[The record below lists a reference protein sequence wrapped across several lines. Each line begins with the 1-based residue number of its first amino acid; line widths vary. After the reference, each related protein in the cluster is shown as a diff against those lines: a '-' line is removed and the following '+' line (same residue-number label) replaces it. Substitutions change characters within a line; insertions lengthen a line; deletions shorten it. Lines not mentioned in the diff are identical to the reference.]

1 MNNPIAADS
10 KDKPITV
17 YAAIGA
23 NALVALS
30 KFIVA
35 AITHS
40 SAMLSE
46 GIHSLAD
53 SGNQALLLLGIRLA
67 RRPADDVHPFGYGK
81 EIYFWSLIVAIILF
95 GVGGGVSLYEGINH
109 LFRHTEIENVVGNYI
124 VLGLA
129 AIFES
134 TSFLIALRE
143 LRKTMPTQNIFSAVH
158 TSKDPK
164 LFLVL
169 FEDTA
174 ALVGLLI
181 AFLGIFLGQRL
192 ALPVLDAVASLVIAV
207 ILMIMAGI
215 LAYESRE
222 LLLGETANPEIV
234 SSIRQI
240 VSGDDA
246 ILDVHRP
253 MTMHLGP
260 DDVLLNMK
268 LTFREDLTSVQIA
281 RAIDRI
287 ESKIGARH
295 PRIKRIYLE
304 AETFK

>member
-1 MNNPIAADS
+1 MAAELE
-10 KDKPITV
+10 DKPITV

-23 NALVALS
+23 NTLVALS
-30 KFIVA
+30 KFVVA

-53 SGNQALLLLGIRLA
+53 SGNQGLLLLGIHLA
-67 RRPADDVHPFGYGK
+67 KRPPDDVHPFGYGK

-95 GVGGGVSLYEGINH
+95 GVGGGVSLYEGVNH
-109 LFRHTEIENVVGNYI
+109 LIRPTEIEDVVGNYI
-124 VLGLA
+124 VLALA
-129 AIFES
+129 AVFES
-134 TSFLIALRE
+134 ISFLVALRE

-174 ALVGLLI
+174 ALAGLLV
-181 AFLGIFLGQRL
+181 AFLGIFIGQQL
-192 ALPVLDAVASLVIAV
+192 SLPALDAVASLIIAV
-207 ILMIMAGI
+207 ILMTMAGI

-222 LLLGETANPEIV
+222 LLLGEAADPEIV

-268 LTFREDLTSVQIA
+268 LTFREDLTSGQIA

-287 ESKIGARH
+287 ESKIGSRY

-304 AETFK
+304 AETFKQE

>member
-1 MNNPIAADS
+1 MAAELE
-10 KDKPITV
+10 DKPITV

-23 NALVALS
+23 NTLVALS
-30 KFIVA
+30 KFVVA

-53 SGNQALLLLGIRLA
+53 SGNQGLLLLGIHLA
-67 RRPADDVHPFGYGK
+67 KRPPDDVHPFGYGK

-95 GVGGGVSLYEGINH
+95 GVGGGVSLYEGVNH
-109 LFRHTEIENVVGNYI
+109 LIRPTEIEDVVGNYI
-124 VLGLA
+124 VLALA
-129 AIFES
+129 AVFES
-134 TSFLIALRE
+134 ISCLGALRE

-174 ALVGLLI
+174 ALAGLLV
-181 AFLGIFLGQRL
+181 AFLGIFIGQQL
-192 ALPVLDAVASLVIAV
+192 SLPALDAVASLIIAV
-207 ILMIMAGI
+207 ILMTMAGI

-222 LLLGETANPEIV
+222 LLLGEAADPEIV

-268 LTFREDLTSVQIA
+268 LTFREDLTSGQIA

-287 ESKIGARH
+287 ESKIGSRY

-304 AETFK
+304 AETFKQE